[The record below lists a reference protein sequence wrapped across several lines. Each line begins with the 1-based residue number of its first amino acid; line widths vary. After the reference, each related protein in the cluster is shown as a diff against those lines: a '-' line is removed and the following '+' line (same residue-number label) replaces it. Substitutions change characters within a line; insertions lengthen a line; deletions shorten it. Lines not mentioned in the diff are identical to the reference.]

1 VKSKVYGIVEMVNV
15 FLHHTFVM
23 DQVSGAMQA
32 GVLIVPMVQMKTLT
46 AVVHQVAMPMIY
58 VTLHHTVKMK
68 QHVTQALKVTVLTQ
82 MQDLT
87 VMAL

>member
-1 VKSKVYGIVEMVNV
+1 VKIKGYGIVVMANV
-15 FLHHTFVM
+15 FLHRTFVM

-32 GVLIVPMVQMKTLT
+32 GVLTVIMEQMKTLI

-58 VTLHHTVKMK
+58 VTLQHTVKTK
-68 QHVTQALKVTVLTQ
+68 QHVIQALKVIVLTQ